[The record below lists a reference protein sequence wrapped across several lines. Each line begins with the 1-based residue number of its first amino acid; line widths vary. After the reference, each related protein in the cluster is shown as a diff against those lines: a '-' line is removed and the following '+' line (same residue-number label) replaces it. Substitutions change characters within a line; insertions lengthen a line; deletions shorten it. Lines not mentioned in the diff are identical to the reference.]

1 MLLQVLLCW
10 KQSLYSLRSLLGS
23 GDLGSL
29 KCSSSVAEELG
40 VHTNKGS
47 VSLSLGLVDAVSV
60 GLFVLVVRSVV
71 LRLCHPFSIYYAD
84 YIK

>member
-1 MLLQVLLCW
+1 MT
-10 KQSLYSLRSLLGS
+10 YSLLSLLDDSGAGSLLGA
-23 GDLGSL
+23 SL
-29 KCSSSVAEELG
+29 VAEELWVDTLETG
-40 VHTNKGS
+40 

-60 GLFVLVVRSVV
+60 GLLVLVVRSVI